1 MKIFVISDTHLG
13 VRSNSVEWMDI
24 QRSFFF
30 DWFIEDLKNRIEPGD
45 EIFHLG
51 DVFDSRQSINLKV
64 LNLGMEVFQ
73 KLSAIAPVRVI
84 LGNHDC
90 HDLNSNEINSVKP
103 LGWLPNVTVY
113 EEPEMISLSGK
124 SMLMMPW
131 RANPEKEKECLDK
144 FKKADY
150 LFCHTDVK
158 GAEFNKWT
166 KIDHGNEVKEFK
178 QFKKV
183 YTGHIHY
190 RQKVGN
196 INFVG
201 CPYELTRSD
210 IGNHKGY
217 WILDIDRGTEEFVE
231 NLVSPR
237 FVRFNVEDVLEMT
250 LEELQTKCSNNFVD
264 IYLDEGQAI
273 DFPFQELE
281 ENLEGFHRKLTFK
294 TNMIQ
299 QGSVEPDGSMMME
312 EGHDLDLL
320 NITDKFISSLSY
332 EDKLKDALKK
342 YMKSLH
348 KRVME
353 TRGLEK

>member
-1 MKIFVISDTHLG
+1 MKIFLISDTHFG
-13 VRSNSVEWMDI
+13 VRSNSVEWLDI

-30 DWFIEDLKNRIEPGD
+30 DWFIEDVKKRMQPGD

-64 LNLGMEVFQ
+64 LNLGMEVFEA
-73 KLSAIAPVRVI
+73 LSKIAPVRVI

-90 HDLNSNEINSVKP
+90 HDLNSNSVNSVKP

-113 EEPEMISLSGK
+113 EEPEMIELGGK

-131 RANPEKEKECLDK
+131 RANPEKEKECLQQ

-178 QFKKV
+178 SFKKV

-196 INFVG
+196 VNFVG

-217 WILDIDRGTEEFVE
+217 WILDTEAGTEEFVE
-231 NLVSPR
+231 NPISPR
-237 FVRFNVEDVLEMT
+237 FIRFNVEEVLEMT
-250 LEELQTKCSNNFVD
+250 LEDLRSKCNNNFVD
-264 IYLDEGQAI
+264 IYLDENQAI
-273 DFPFQELE
+273 EFPFQELE
-281 ENLEGFHRKLTFK
+281 SHLEGFHRKLSFK
-294 TNMIQ
+294 TNMATSSI
-299 QGSVEPDGSMMME
+299 VLTDDNMLEDGY
-312 EGHDLDLL
+312 DLDLMH
-320 NITDKFISSLSY
+320 ITERFIESLSY
-332 EDKLKDALKK
+332 ETKLKEALKK
-342 YMKSLH
+342 YTAALH
-348 KRVME
+348 KRVTE